1 LGQPTPTQGK
11 VNMAKVKLQAHS
23 DFNKDIKP
31 LETALEGFTDAVEG
45 YYGYIYGDP
54 DLNEKNYIAMMCA
67 AGHLTALVS
76 KMRPIYE
83 FGLNEVN
90 DAELWDL
97 MENSPYPPYN
107 PYKK

>member
-1 LGQPTPTQGK
+1 
-11 VNMAKVKLQAHS
+11 MAKIKLQAHS
-23 DFNKDIKP
+23 DFDKDIKP
-31 LETALEGFTDAVEG
+31 LEVALEGFTDAVEG

-54 DLNEKNYIAMMCA
+54 DLNEKNYNAMVCA

-76 KMRPIYE
+76 KMRPVYE
-83 FGLNEVN
+83 FGYSEEQ

>member
-1 LGQPTPTQGK
+1 
-11 VNMAKVKLQAHS
+11 MAKIKLQAHS

-31 LETALEGFTDAVEG
+31 LEVALEGFTDAVEG
-45 YYGYIYGDP
+45 YYGYICGDP
-54 DLNEKNYIAMMCA
+54 DLNEKNYIAMIWA
-67 AGHLTALVS
+67 AGHLTSLVS

-107 PYKK
+107 PHKLNY

>member
-1 LGQPTPTQGK
+1 
-11 VNMAKVKLQAHS
+11 MAKIKLQAHS

-31 LETALEGFTDAVEG
+31 LEVALEGFTDAVEG

-76 KMRPIYE
+76 KMRPVYE
-83 FGLNEVN
+83 FGYSEEQ
-90 DAELWDL
+90 DA
-97 MENSPYPPYN
+97 
-107 PYKK
+107 

>member
-1 LGQPTPTQGK
+1 MGQPTPTQGK
-11 VNMAKVKLQAHS
+11 AYMAKIKLQAHS

-76 KMRPIYE
+76 KMRPVYE
-83 FGLNEVN
+83 FGYSEKQ
-90 DAELWDL
+90 DAQLRDL
-97 MENSPYPPYN
+97 IVGPPYPPYN